1 MMTSEQIIATTAQ
14 YLAEQPDV
22 AAAYIF
28 GSLARRRLRRKS
40 DVDVAVLFASRS
52 TTKLA
57 RLDRCFELEAALEE
71 LVGRPVQVVD
81 LEASSLLLQHQV
93 RKYGI
98 LVAEKDRRRR
108 VRFEV
113 ESRRRYF
120 DMQRVYRYRTEAA
133 FKRAGI

>member
-1 MMTSEQIIATTAQ
+1 MTSDQIIATTAQ

-22 AAAYIF
+22 AVAYIF

-57 RLDRCFELEAALEE
+57 RLDRCFELEAALEK

-98 LVAEKDRRRR
+98 LVAEKDRRR
-108 VRFEV
+108 VHFEV

-120 DMQRVYRYRTEAA
+120 DMQRVYRYRAEAA
-133 FKRAGI
+133 FRRLGI